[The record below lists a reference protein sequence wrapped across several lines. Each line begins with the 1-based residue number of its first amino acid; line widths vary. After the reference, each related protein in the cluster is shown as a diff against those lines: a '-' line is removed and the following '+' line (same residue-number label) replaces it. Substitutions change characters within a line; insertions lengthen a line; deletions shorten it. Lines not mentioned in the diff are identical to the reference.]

1 LLSTQPE
8 SGLASGSKKYS
19 YNTAGYLTK
28 VEAYTGSDWYTQAEM
43 SYTGLGDR
51 LSMTG
56 STEDGQSVST
66 TYALSNGTVLLA
78 NAAGKVTAYL
88 YGNGAIGEQTDAW
101 NYALIDGTGTP
112 RQMVDQAAK
121 VTAIAS

>member
-1 LLSTQPE
+1 MSALLSTQPE

-28 VEAYTGSDWYTQAEM
+28 VEGYTGTAWYTQAEM

-56 STEDGQSVST
+56 STDVKAGTECPEKNGLKCPLMNGQNVL
-66 TYALSNGTVLLA
+66 YDLLRFGDHLLS
-78 NAAGKVTAYL
+78 
-88 YGNGAIGEQTDAW
+88 IG
-101 NYALIDGTGTP
+101 
-112 RQMVDQAAK
+112 
-121 VTAIAS
+121 

>member
-1 LLSTQPE
+1 MCSVPSCAMADLPVYAFTATQPE

-28 VEAYTGSDWYTQAEM
+28 VEAYTGTAWYTQAEM
-43 SYTGLGDR
+43 SYTGFGDR

-66 TYALSNGTVLLA
+66 TYALWNGTVLLA
-78 NAAGKVTAYL
+78 NASGEVTL
-88 YGNGAIGEQTDAW
+88 LFRTQ
-101 NYALIDGTGTP
+101 
-112 RQMVDQAAK
+112 
-121 VTAIAS
+121 